1 MTLLNFNHLPE
12 VPPQNSIT
20 WGIRGF
26 NIQIRGRGTGHK
38 YSVHSTHSPL
48 TAPGFYLKAAPW
60 GWGLADTVEGH
71 SRSHAP
77 WNKIG
82 YKEKGQGWACSM
94 PSPGSGLFLR
104 PLQVQEEAKQGMT
117 RGCHLTGY
125 SKRSVLHMRL
135 QNFFFFLPLNTCV
148 YLYPSGFLHG
158 VLHSHPSV
166 PSLNYRETHH
176 AVECERV
183 WKVRPRKVRR
193 LVPRHTASWGPAHF
207 WSFLY
212 SWPPV

>member
-1 MTLLNFNHLPE
+1 MTLFNFNHLPE

-26 NIQIRGRGTGHK
+26 NIQIRGRGTRHK
-38 YSVHSTHSPL
+38 SSVHSTHSPL

-60 GWGLADTVEGH
+60 GWGLADAVEGH

-82 YKEKGQGWACSM
+82 YKEKGRGWACSV

-104 PLQVQEEAKQGMT
+104 PLQVKEEAKQGMT

-135 QNFFFFLPLNTCV
+135 RNFFFLPLSACLSV
-148 YLYPSGFLHG
+148 SFRLPSWRSTQLPKRT
-158 VLHSHPSV
+158 LPEL
-166 PSLNYRETHH
+166 PWDPP
-176 AVECERV
+176 CCWV
-183 WKVRPRKVRR
+183 WKSLESKTPK
-193 LVPRHTASWGPAHF
+193 G
-207 WSFLY
+207 
-212 SWPPV
+212 